1 MGLPAHLEV
10 FPAHARSVIHHANAG
25 KAARLQ
31 KYVNRSG
38 SRIDGVVQQLA
49 DNGLRPVYDLAGR
62 YLSGYLVPEDPDPPG
77 TKLGVAHPAYNWIDV
92 VIETEVAMSGRV
104 FPGE

>member
-10 FPAHARSVIHHANAG
+10 FPSHARSVIHHANAG

-49 DNGLRPVYDLAGR
+49 DMDCLPMTSPAPD
-62 YLSGYLVPEDPDPPG
+62 LSGYLVPEDPDPPG
-77 TKLGVAHPAYNWIDV
+77 MKPGVAHPAYNWIDV

-104 FPGE
+104 FPCE